1 MRPFE
6 SGLAKRMARD
16 SFRNTKKL
24 EDVQAVGRI
33 SQDEMKA
40 LIVEVVV
47 PELQEESSCTAWIAA
62 RKRHACAGLR
72 RCGMQS
78 VALWS

>member
-1 MRPFE
+1 MTPEHLAELNDNATLRKRV
-6 SGLAKRMARD
+6 AKRMARD

-24 EDVQAVGRI
+24 EDMHAVGRI

-47 PELQEESSCTAWIAA
+47 PETSRGEFMYSMDC
-62 RKRHACAGLR
+62 RP
-72 RCGMQS
+72 
-78 VALWS
+78 